1 MVRGDHEFKTANG
14 VMALLWKDKK
24 DVKMLSTWHTSEM
37 VSTGK
42 TNADGN
48 PIVKPSC
55 VISYNQDMGGVDR
68 SDQISATCR
77 SVRKHTK

>member
-1 MVRGDHEFKTANG
+1 
-14 VMALLWKDKK
+14 MALLWKDKK

-37 VSTGK
+37 VPTGK

-55 VISYNQDMGGVDR
+55 VISNNQGMGGVDC
-68 SDQISATCR
+68 SDQISTTCCP
-77 SVRKHTK
+77 VRKHTKWYKKGFFIWWTSL